1 MSIKVAAIQNSSQYQ
16 QFQKKDSSGQ
26 YFSEKFKEQVF
37 IWPIFLIYFA
47 TFWANFSVNVHI
59 AVDDTIFVECMAA
72 LCNKMITVQFMTN
85 LARKSF
91 KENAFPEE
99 ILDSPLE
106 FLIPI
111 VFEDKDPNSQ
121 NKYGIAEE

>member
-1 MSIKVAAIQNSSQYQ
+1 
-16 QFQKKDSSGQ
+16 
-26 YFSEKFKEQVF
+26 
-37 IWPIFLIYFA
+37 
-47 TFWANFSVNVHI
+47 
-59 AVDDTIFVECMAA
+59 
-72 LCNKMITVQFMTN
+72 MTN
-85 LARKSF
+85 LARESC
-91 KENAFPEE
+91 KEDVFPEE

>member
-1 MSIKVAAIQNSSQYQ
+1 
-16 QFQKKDSSGQ
+16 
-26 YFSEKFKEQVF
+26 
-37 IWPIFLIYFA
+37 
-47 TFWANFSVNVHI
+47 
-59 AVDDTIFVECMAA
+59 
-72 LCNKMITVQFMTN
+72 MTN

-111 VFEDKDPNSQ
+111 VFEDKDPNRQ